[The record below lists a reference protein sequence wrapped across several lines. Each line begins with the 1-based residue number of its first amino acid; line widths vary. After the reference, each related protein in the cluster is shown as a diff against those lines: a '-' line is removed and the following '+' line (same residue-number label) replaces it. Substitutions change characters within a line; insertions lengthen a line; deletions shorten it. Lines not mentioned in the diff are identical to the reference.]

1 MSNFYSLFAKKTR
14 MAIQA
19 VQIPMDYISD
29 ILCETI
35 VPECGDLISRVYV
48 KGLTLDNLVKF
59 EIVLNDEIIQS
70 FSGEY
75 IRIKQFLETP
85 KQKSNLLSQSGYIVI
100 PCKRYLPVFKFLKFR
115 IQTSTKTSPSI
126 LIDYVFLESPPKNTD
141 MLIEQVRIVNSD
153 QLRIELNLKHPTK
166 ELYIVVRD
174 PSQPI
179 SNLLTLTGN
188 TQLTNIKLDIND
200 NTKFDLP
207 AMYFSKIQP
216 MDYHVRI
223 PVAPYI
229 FYTYSFAL
237 DPQSEFPT
245 GTINMGRIKHQVLTL
260 TASDNAPKRV
270 TIYATYYNVIAPDGI
285 LYFT

>member
-1 MSNFYSLFAKKTR
+1 LFAKKTR
-14 MAIQA
+14 MAIQP
-19 VQIPMDYISD
+19 VQIPVEYTSD
-29 ILCETI
+29 ILCEAT
-35 VPECGDLISRVYV
+35 VPECGDLISHIYV
-48 KGLTLDNLVKF
+48 KGLSLDNLAKF
-59 EIVLNDEIIQS
+59 EIVINDEIIQS

-85 KQKSNLLSQSGYIVI
+85 KQKSNILSQTGYIVI
-100 PCKRYLPVFKFLKFR
+100 PCKKYLPIFKFLKFR
-115 IQTSTKTSPSI
+115 IQMSAKSTPSI
-126 LIDYVFLESPPKNTD
+126 LVDYVFLETPPKNAD
-141 MLIEQVRIVNSD
+141 MLIEQVMDVNSD
-153 QLRIELNLKHPTK
+153 QRRIELNLKHPTK

-174 PSQPI
+174 PSQPM

-260 TASDNAPKRV
+260 TTSDNAPKTIR
-270 TIYATYYNVIAPDGI
+270 IYATCYNVIAPNGK